1 MPSEPLKEPQG
12 PVLLDR
18 IVKSEC
24 QRVAVLGLHAHAGT
38 RTILA
43 SLVRELHRRQWP
55 FAVTSAPR
63 TPLEIDAETEAA
75 VTTRL
80 AVPVGAI
87 VATAAAS
94 TADGAAR
101 LELVETTD
109 LETSRGPVGIY
120 RVVEGGEVDVQGP
133 DDPDAMEAV
142 VKRLGTVSGGLVFVD
157 GSWER
162 RAFAAP
168 GVTDGLVLALASG
181 LSATPERSAAA
192 VRYLVEMFT
201 VEPCEE
207 PERVAW
213 EETASGGAAV
223 LLDVRGRPLGLLP
236 PGLADPVQ
244 ALRAADGTPVAT
256 VVLPHGLNDE
266 FMVSLVRSQFRCQ
279 LVVRDATRINIAPI
293 YFKAWFKGGGK
304 IRVVRRTHLVAVATN
319 PINNSGPDADAAKFR
334 QSVAEA
340 LPGLPVHDVVLET
353 GDEPR
358 KPIWKFWE

>member
-1 MPSEPLKEPQG
+1 MPSEPLKQPQG

-38 RTILA
+38 RTVLA
-43 SLVRELHRRQWP
+43 ALVRELHRRQWP

-63 TPLEIDAETEAA
+63 TPLETEPETEASA
-75 VTTRL
+75 TTRL
-80 AVPVGAI
+80 AVPVGAL
-87 VATAAAS
+87 VATAA
-94 TADGAAR
+94 TAAGEGAAA
-101 LELVETTD
+101 LELVEMTD
-109 LETSRGPVGIY
+109 FASSRGPVGIY
-120 RVVEGGEVDVQGP
+120 RVADGGEVDVQGP

-168 GVTDGLVLALASG
+168 GVTDGLVLALAAG

-192 VRYLVEMFT
+192 VRFLVEMFT

-207 PERVAW
+207 AARVAW

-223 LLDVRGRPLGLLP
+223 LLDERGRPLGLLP

-244 ALRAADGTPVAT
+244 ALRSPDGTPVST

-266 FMVSLVRSQFRCQ
+266 FMVSLVRSKFRCQ

-304 IRVVRRTHLVAVATN
+304 IRVVRRTHLVAVTTN
-319 PINNSGPDADAAKFR
+319 PINHSGPDADPAKLR

-340 LPGLPVHDVVLET
+340 VPGLPVHDVVLET
-353 GDEPR
+353 GEEPR

>member
-1 MPSEPLKEPQG
+1 MSSEPKRQPQG

-24 QRVAVLGLHAHAGT
+24 QRVAVLGLHGKAGT
-38 RTILA
+38 RTVLA

-63 TPLEIDAETEAA
+63 IPLESEVESGM
-75 VTTRL
+75 TTRL
-80 AVPVGAI
+80 ALPEGA
-87 VATAAAS
+87 VLATAPAPPQEGDA
-94 TADGAAR
+94 T
-101 LELVETTD
+101 LELMETTD
-109 LETSRGPVGIY
+109 LHSAGGPIGIH
-120 RVVEGGEVDVQGP
+120 RVTVGGEVDLHGP
-133 DDPDAMEAV
+133 DDPDAMEALLR
-142 VKRLGTVSGGLVFVD
+142 RLGTVSGGLVFVD

-168 GVTDGLVLALASG
+168 GVTDGLVLALGAG

-201 VEPCEE
+201 VEPCDEAA
-207 PERVAW
+207 RVAW
-213 EETASGGAAV
+213 EETASGGAAA
-223 LLDVRGRPLGLLP
+223 LLDERGRPLGLLP

-244 ALRAADGTPVAT
+244 ALRGADGTQVST
-256 VVLPHGLNDE
+256 VVLPHGVNDE
-266 FMVSLVRSQFRCQ
+266 FMVSLVRSHFRCH

-293 YFKAWFKGGGK
+293 YFKAWFKGGGT
-304 IRVVRRTHLVAVATN
+304 IRVVRRTNLVGVATN
-319 PINNSGPDADAAKFR
+319 PINQSGPDADPVKFR

-340 LPGLPVHDVVLET
+340 LPALPVHDVVLES
-353 GDEPR
+353 GEEPR

>member
-1 MPSEPLKEPQG
+1 MPSEPLKQPQG
-12 PVLLDR
+12 PALLDR

-38 RTILA
+38 RTVLA
-43 SLVRELHRRQWP
+43 SLIRELHRRQWP

-63 TPLEIDAETEAA
+63 TPLEHEAEAEA
-75 VTTRL
+75 TTRL
-80 AVPVGAI
+80 AVPLSTV
-87 VATAAAS
+87 VATSGIAGREGEA
-94 TADGAAR
+94 G
-101 LELVETTD
+101 LELIEMTD
-109 LETSRGPVGIY
+109 LETTRGPVGIY

-133 DDPDAMEAV
+133 DDPDAMEALL
-142 VKRLGTVSGGLVFVD
+142 KRLGTISGGLVFVD

-168 GVTDGLVLALASG
+168 GVTDGLVLALAAG

-201 VEPCEE
+201 VEPCDEAA
-207 PERVAW
+207 RVAW
-213 EETASGGAAV
+213 DETASGGAAV
-223 LLDVRGRPLGLLP
+223 LLDGRGRPLGLLP

-244 ALRAADGTPVAT
+244 ALRGPDGTPVAS

-304 IRVVRRTHLVAVATN
+304 IRVVRRTHVVAVATN
-319 PINNSGPDADAAKFR
+319 PINPSGPDAEPGKFR
-334 QSVAEA
+334 QSVSEA

-353 GDEPR
+353 GEEPR

>member
-1 MPSEPLKEPQG
+1 MPSEPLKQPQG

-38 RTILA
+38 RTVLA

-63 TPLEIDAETEAA
+63 TPLESESEAEA
-75 VTTRL
+75 TTRL
-80 AVPVGAI
+80 AVPAGTVL
-87 VATAAAS
+87 ATARSPEQEGEA
-94 TADGAAR
+94 G
-101 LELVETTD
+101 LELMEMTDVETG
-109 LETSRGPVGIY
+109 RGPVGIY
-120 RVVEGGEVDVQGP
+120 RVAEGGEVDVQGP
-133 DDPDAMEAV
+133 DEPEAMEV
-142 VKRLGTVSGGLVFVD
+142 LLRRLGTVSGGLVFVD

-168 GVTDGLVLALASG
+168 GVTDGLVLALAPG

-201 VEPCEE
+201 VEPCDEAA
-207 PERVAW
+207 RVVW

-223 LLDVRGRPLGLLP
+223 LLDDRGRPLGLLP

-244 ALRAADGTPVAT
+244 AMRGADGTPVAT

-266 FMVSLVRSQFRCQ
+266 FMVSLVRSKFRCQ

-304 IRVVRRTHLVAVATN
+304 IRVVRRTHVVAVATN
-319 PINNSGPDADAAKFR
+319 PMNQSGPDADPPKFR
-334 QSVAEA
+334 QAVAEA
-340 LPGLPVHDVVLET
+340 VPGLPVHDVVLET
-353 GDEPR
+353 GEEPR

>member
-1 MPSEPLKEPQG
+1 MSSEPSKQQQG

-18 IVKSEC
+18 IVKSES

-38 RTILA
+38 RTVLA
-43 SLVRELHRRQWP
+43 SLIRELHRRQWP

-63 TPLEIDAETEAA
+63 TPLEDEIDAQA
-75 VTTRL
+75 TTRL
-80 AVPVGAI
+80 ALPVGA
-87 VATAAAS
+87 VLATAGISGREGEA
-94 TADGAAR
+94 GV
-101 LELVETTD
+101 ELIEMTD

-120 RVVEGGEVDVQGP
+120 RVMEGGEVDVQGP
-133 DDPDAMEAV
+133 DDPDAMDALL
-142 VKRLGTVSGGLVFVD
+142 KRLGTVSGGLVFVD

-168 GVTDGLVLALASG
+168 GITDGLVLALAAG

-192 VRYLVEMFT
+192 VRFLVEMFT
-201 VEPCEE
+201 VEPCDEAA
-207 PERVAW
+207 RLAW

-223 LLDVRGRPLGLLP
+223 LLDERGRPLGLLP

-244 ALRAADGTPVAT
+244 ALRGPDGTAVAT

-266 FMVSLVRSQFRCQ
+266 FMVSLVRSQLRCQ

-304 IRVVRRTHLVAVATN
+304 IRVVRRTHLVGVATN
-319 PINNSGPDADAAKFR
+319 PINPSGPDADPGKFR
-334 QSVAEA
+334 QSVSEA

-353 GDEPR
+353 GEEPR